1 MHHIELY
8 TDPDHDAHGYDE
20 EKGDFAMCTPVIVHC
35 ESREEAVEVAELL
48 TEHFVEDADA

>member
-1 MHHIELY
+1 MHHIELD

-35 ESREEAVEVAELL
+35 ESREEAVEVAEVL
-48 TEHFVEDADA
+48 TGHFEGGDDG